1 MWCFISIT
9 DLLALKNNYWIKIT
23 PKGIVFTSFR
33 IHVLKKHN
41 YYTPANSFSSTFFSD
56 TLCLFIVVCS
66 FFPVCIDSTNE
77 LFLCYSNVGNVFSF
91 VLKYLNAYH
100 VNTHKMQCILYLLL
114 SKTLSFSF
122 FTCIQPYFVLS
133 SISVTLM
140 NVFKSN
146 EVKKKLLTIQLLS
159 LSGWRALAGCSG
171 LCFYVRLP
179 SIDFCG

>member
-1 MWCFISIT
+1 M
-9 DLLALKNNYWIKIT
+9 
-23 PKGIVFTSFR
+23 
-33 IHVLKKHN
+33 LKKHN
-41 YYTPANSFSSTFFSD
+41 YYTPANSFSSIFFSD
-56 TLCLFIVVCS
+56 ALCLFIVVCN
-66 FFPVCIDSTNE
+66 FFLVCIDSTNE
-77 LFLCYSNVGNVFSF
+77 FFLCYSNVGNVFSF
-91 VLKYLNAYH
+91 VLKYLNAHH

-122 FTCIQPYFVLS
+122 FTCIQPYFAAFMN
-133 SISVTLM
+133 IS
-140 NVFKSN
+140 NSNECFFKSN